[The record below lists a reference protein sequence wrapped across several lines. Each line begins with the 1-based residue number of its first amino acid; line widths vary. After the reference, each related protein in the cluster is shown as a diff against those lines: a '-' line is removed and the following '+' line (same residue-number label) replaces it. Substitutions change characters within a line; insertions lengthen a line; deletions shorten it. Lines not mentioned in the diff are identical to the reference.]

1 MSKLIKK
8 LENETDYIICVFK
21 MNSGKFVVTIYDY
34 VSKTHDKQ
42 GSYDDY
48 NEALSAAKSLNNQ
61 YKINENTVKLTE
73 SKLKQIVAESVNK
86 VLNEDDFLS
95 QIKGSIKRGNTHEI
109 AKTYNDLT
117 TIKNCIHLLYFGQ
130 GRLNKE
136 VSAKLESAAEIIEKY
151 LTEDVINAI
160 INGIRQHGIHGKDR
174 KPIDYSIP
182 MRKRHHLDDPEHD
195 FEPEDWYERV
205 EHGDFDE
212 N

>member
-73 SKLKQIVAESVNK
+73 SKLKQIVAESVKK
-86 VLNEDDFLS
+86 VLSESYWSGGEYYEDQEEMYIGRTSAYYGYDDDDDNIYEPDYWTYDEDPNCKEFAGEVYALNADGISELNWWLNCQRSNEYQRRNTFNHNNMSREQMWNHLTDPSSHLS
-95 QIKGSIKRGNTHEI
+95 TLVRE
-109 AKTYNDLT
+109 
-117 TIKNCIHLLYFGQ
+117 
-130 GRLNKE
+130 
-136 VSAKLESAAEIIEKY
+136 
-151 LTEDVINAI
+151 
-160 INGIRQHGIHGKDR
+160 
-174 KPIDYSIP
+174 
-182 MRKRHHLDDPEHD
+182 
-195 FEPEDWYERV
+195 
-205 EHGDFDE
+205 
-212 N
+212 